1 MALGFIGLALMV
13 LQFVLA
19 ARVNRIEASYGVDLL
34 IGFHRY
40 TSILAFI
47 LILVHPIILFL
58 NKPETLQLLNF
69 PQSPLR
75 ARLAVLG
82 TLAFLTML
90 VTTIWRKELHIPY
103 EAWRALHSVFGSLG
117 SVFGFWSCH
126 WRGILSR
133 FVLESASVDRVYSGC
148 TLVNDLRAPSETF
161 DDDATP
167 LSGRVSHTPTWRCL
181 DLGSKSVRITQD
193 LSLSQDNLLG

>member
-1 MALGFIGLALMV
+1 MQSPILAALAWIGIYLFLTLFPLLVLLLHPMPQARGFWLEFSVALGFIGLALMV
-13 LQFVLA
+13 LQFILA

-82 TLAFLTML
+82 TLAFF
-90 VTTIWRKELHIPY
+90 I
-103 EAWRALHSVFGSLG
+103 S
-117 SVFGFWSCH
+117 
-126 WRGILSR
+126 
-133 FVLESASVDRVYSGC
+133 
-148 TLVNDLRAPSETF
+148 
-161 DDDATP
+161 
-167 LSGRVSHTPTWRCL
+167 
-181 DLGSKSVRITQD
+181 
-193 LSLSQDNLLG
+193 